1 MSQKQ
6 LGIEAGFDPS
16 SASPRMNQYEKGK
29 HHPDATTVA
38 KLCEVLG
45 VPVAYLYCDDDD
57 LARVIAN
64 FSKVGEKDRKRILAI
79 VDTVKQS

>member
-1 MSQKQ
+1 
-6 LGIEAGFDPS
+6 
-16 SASPRMNQYEKGK
+16 MNQYEKGK

-45 VPVAYLYCDDDD
+45 VPVAYLYCEDDN

-64 FSKVGEKDRKRILAI
+64 FGKLSEKDKNWILKI
-79 VDTVKQS
+79 VDNVKQS